1 MSNIKEIKRDY
12 KKESFQMEYI
22 YSYEFKTNDSEL
34 GKGVIAEEH
43 PEDYLE
49 LLTNIFKENLL
60 NIIVLKNYS
69 ILS

>member
-1 MSNIKEIKRDY
+1 
-12 KKESFQMEYI
+12 MEYI

-49 LLTNIFKENLL
+49 LLTNIFKENL
-60 NIIVLKNYS
+60 IIYLASKK
-69 ILS
+69 

>member
-12 KKESFQMEYI
+12 NKESFQMEYI

-34 GKGVIAEEH
+34 GKGIIAEGH

-49 LLTNIFKENLL
+49 LLTNIFKENLITYL
-60 NIIVLKNYS
+60 ASKK
-69 ILS
+69 

>member
-12 KKESFQMEYI
+12 NKESFQMEYI

-34 GKGVIAEEH
+34 GKGVIAEEY

-49 LLTNIFKENLL
+49 LLTNIFKENLITYL
-60 NIIVLKNYS
+60 ASKK
-69 ILS
+69 

>member
-12 KKESFQMEYI
+12 NKESFQMEYI
-22 YSYEFKTNDSEL
+22 YFYEFKTNDSEL

-49 LLTNIFKENLL
+49 LLTNIFKENLITYL
-60 NIIVLKNYS
+60 ASKK
-69 ILS
+69 

>member
-12 KKESFQMEYI
+12 NKESFQMEYI

-49 LLTNIFKENLL
+49 LLTNIFTSLF
-60 NIIVLKNYS
+60 
-69 ILS
+69 

>member
-12 KKESFQMEYI
+12 NKESFQMEYI

-49 LLTNIFKENLL
+49 LLTNIFKENLITYL
-60 NIIVLKNYS
+60 ASKK
-69 ILS
+69 